1 MRPVL
6 IVLGAALLAV
16 TPLAAQQAQRP
27 AANAPQGLAGS
38 GPITIDADRLEVR
51 DRDKQAI
58 FSGNVVAKRGD
69 ALVRASAM
77 TVFYDGETAPGTQA
91 RAPAAP
97 GQGQQNIRRIEM
109 AGRVFFQQRDQQA
122 TGDSAV
128 YERASETLTMRGNVV
143 LTQGESVINGTALR
157 VNLRTNQAVVE
168 GRVRSILV
176 PNEQANPA
184 APGVPAPAPAPRR

>member
-1 MRPVL
+1 MKGLLVA
-6 IVLGAALLAV
+6 LGAAVLIAA
-16 TPLAAQQAQRP
+16 PLAAQQAPRP
-27 AANAPQGLAGS
+27 GAPNTPQGLAGS
-38 GPITIDADRLEVR
+38 GPISIDADRLEVR
-51 DRDKQAI
+51 DRDKTAV

-69 ALVRASAM
+69 ALVRATAM
-77 TVFYDGETAPGTQA
+77 TVFYDGDATPGAQ

-128 YERASETLTMRGNVV
+128 YERANETLTLRGNVV
-143 LTQGESVINGTALR
+143 LTQGENVINGTTLR

-176 PNEQANPA
+176 PNSQANPE
-184 APGVPAPAPAPRR
+184 APGVPAPRR